1 MRSHTALRA
10 ALTRQPA
17 RILLPVRSALG
28 TSQRRLASSEPQQTA
43 SSSSSKPTSNYV
55 SRCHTHCAQDRN
67 RSIYAYTISNEAHK
81 HLQAAFYKTFT
92 RPLAKTML
100 LAVFT
105 YQLVYWAWVKLET
118 DEIKAEKT
126 GA

>member
-1 MRSHTALRA
+1 
-10 ALTRQPA
+10 
-17 RILLPVRSALG
+17 
-28 TSQRRLASSEPQQTA
+28 
-43 SSSSSKPTSNYV
+43 
-55 SRCHTHCAQDRN
+55 
-67 RSIYAYTISNEAHK
+67 
-81 HLQAAFYKTFT
+81 
-92 RPLAKTML
+92 ML

>member
-28 TSQRRLASSEPQQTA
+28 TSQRRLASSGPKQTA
-43 SSSSSKPTSNYV
+43 SSSSSKPTSNY
-55 SRCHTHCAQDRN
+55 
-67 RSIYAYTISNEAHK
+67 
-81 HLQAAFYKTFT
+81 AAFYRTFT

-126 GA
+126 AEIAGLEAQVKSLQENQKSK